1 MYYDIYH
8 HQIRYSSTVPNKIA
22 QSLGVTKTQ
31 VIIDLILYL
40 DFDFDRLSTSGKE
53 TYQTLLD
60 ELDLLQPDISREAWE
75 AAK

>member
-1 MYYDIYH
+1 M
-8 HQIRYSSTVPNKIA
+8 PNKIA

-31 VIIDLILYL
+31 VIIDLILDL

>member
-1 MYYDIYH
+1 MYINH
-8 HQIRYSSTVPNKIA
+8 NINYSTNVPNKIA

-31 VIIDLILYL
+31 VIIDLILDL